1 MFYRAPLPQQPIA
14 IGADGLPVLNSR
26 VIDIMFPS
34 DASETA
40 FGCVKTIVGPSVAKV
55 MVGDPT
61 IRAIS
66 LCCPISRDNSQI
78 RDVINRNTCW

>member
-40 FGCVKTIVGPSVAKV
+40 FGFVKTIVGPSVAKV